1 MKSEEKYMS
10 DYLVRALAF
19 NGKVRAFAV
28 ETTNTISEAQ
38 RRHGTWPTASAA
50 LGRSMTAGVMM
61 GAMLKGEDK
70 LTVKVEG
77 KGPIGA
83 IIVDSNSKGEVR
95 GYVTNPQTHFDL
107 NEHGKLDVRRAVGT
121 DGMLTIVK
129 DLGMRDFFTGQVPIV
144 SGELGEDFTYYFA
157 ASEQVPSSVGLGV
170 LVNPDNT
177 ILASGG
183 FIIQLM
189 PGIEDE
195 TITIIEQKLSQMEPV
210 SKLIARG
217 LSPEELLQEI
227 LGEENV
233 QILNQMP
240 VEFECNCSKDRFG
253 AAILSLGESEIRE
266 MIEDEGHAEAQ
277 CHFCMEKYHYSEQEL
292 ESFIDEINA

>member
-1 MKSEEKYMS
+1 MS

-19 NGKVRAFAV
+19 DGKVRAFSV
-28 ETTNTISEAQ
+28 RTTDTVGEAQ
-38 RRHGTWPTASAA
+38 QRHGTWPTASAA
-50 LGRSMTAGVMM
+50 LGRTMTAGVMM

-95 GYVTNPQTHFDL
+95 GYASNPQTHFDL

-129 DLGMRDFFTGQVPIV
+129 DLGLRDFFTGSVPIV

-177 ILASGG
+177 ILAAGG

-195 TITIIEQKLSQMEPV
+195 TITIIEEKLSSMEPV

-227 LGEENV
+227 LGAENV
-233 QILNQMP
+233 QILDQMP
-240 VEFECNCSKDRFG
+240 VSFDCNCSKERFG
-253 AAILSLGESEIRE
+253 TAILGLGEAEIRE
-266 MIEDEGHAEAQ
+266 MIEEDGSAEAQ
-277 CHFCMEKYHYSEQEL
+277 CHFCMETYHYSQEEL
-292 ESFIDEINA
+292 ESYIDEIKS

>member
-1 MKSEEKYMS
+1 MS

-28 ETTNTISEAQ
+28 KTTDTIAEAQ

-95 GYVTNPQTHFDL
+95 GYVSNPQTHFDL

-121 DGMLTIVK
+121 DGMITIVK

-144 SGELGEDFTYYFA
+144 SGEIAEDFTYYFA
-157 ASEQVPSSVGLGV
+157 SSEQVPTSVGLGV

-189 PGIEDE
+189 PGVEDE
-195 TITIIEQKLSQMEPV
+195 TITIIEEKLSQMEPI
-210 SKLIARG
+210 SKLIAKG

-227 LGEENV
+227 LGKENV
-233 QILNQMP
+233 QILDKMP
-240 VEFECNCSKDRFG
+240 VSFECNCSKYRFG
-253 AAILSLGESEIRE
+253 TAILSLGESEIRE
-266 MIEDEGHAEAQ
+266 MIEEEGKAEAQ
-277 CHFCMEKYHYSEQEL
+277 CHFCMETYHYSQNDL
-292 ESFIDEINA
+292 EAYIDEINS

>member
-1 MKSEEKYMS
+1 MN

-19 NGKVRAFAV
+19 DGKVRAFAV
-28 ETTNTISEAQ
+28 KTTDTIAEAQ
-38 RRHGTWPTASAA
+38 QRHGTWPTASAA
-50 LGRSMTAGVMM
+50 LGRTMTAGVMM

-77 KGPIGA
+77 QGPIGA
-83 IIVDSNSKGEVR
+83 IIVDSNAKGEVR

-121 DGMLTIVK
+121 EGMITIVK

-195 TITIIEQKLSQMEPV
+195 TITVIEEKLSKMEPV
-210 SKLIARG
+210 SKLLDKG
-217 LSPEELLQEI
+217 LSPEQLLQEI

-233 QILNQMP
+233 EILEQTSVM
-240 VEFECNCSKDRFG
+240 FDCNCSKERFG
-253 AAILSLGESEIRE
+253 TAILSLGESEIRE
-266 MIEDEGHAEAQ
+266 MIEDDGQAEAQ
-277 CHFCMEKYHYSEQEL
+277 CHFCMETYHYSETEL
-292 ESFIDEINA
+292 EAYIDEIKS

>member
-1 MKSEEKYMS
+1 MS

-28 ETTNTISEAQ
+28 KTTDTIAEAQ

-95 GYVTNPQTHFDL
+95 GYVSNPQTHFDL

-121 DGMLTIVK
+121 DGMITIVK

-144 SGELGEDFTYYFA
+144 SGEIGEDFTYYFA

-189 PGIEDE
+189 PGVEDE
-195 TITIIEQKLSQMEPV
+195 TITIIEEKLSQMEPV
-210 SKLIARG
+210 SKLIAKG
-217 LSPEELLQEI
+217 LSPEELLEEI
-227 LGEENV
+227 LGKENV
-233 QILNQMP
+233 KILDKMP
-240 VEFECNCSKDRFG
+240 VSFECNCSKYRFG
-253 AAILSLGESEIRE
+253 TAILSLGESEIRE
-266 MIEDEGHAEAQ
+266 MIEDEGKAEAQ
-277 CHFCMEKYHYSEQEL
+277 CHFCMETYHYSQNDL
-292 ESFIDEINA
+292 EAYIDEINS

>member
-1 MKSEEKYMS
+1 MS

-19 NGKVRAFAV
+19 DGKVRAFSV
-28 ETTNTISEAQ
+28 RTTDTVGEAQ
-38 RRHGTWPTASAA
+38 RRHATWPTASAA
-50 LGRSMTAGVMM
+50 LGRTMTAGVMM

-95 GYVTNPQTHFDL
+95 GYASNPQTHFDL

-129 DLGMRDFFTGQVPIV
+129 DLGLRDFFTGSVPIV

-177 ILASGG
+177 ILAAGG

-195 TITIIEQKLSQMEPV
+195 TITIIEEKLSSMEPV

-227 LGEENV
+227 LGTENV
-233 QILNQMP
+233 QILDQMP
-240 VEFECNCSKDRFG
+240 VSFECNCSKERFG
-253 AAILSLGESEIRE
+253 TAILGLGEAEIRE
-266 MIEDEGHAEAQ
+266 MIEEDGSAEAQ
-277 CHFCMEKYHYSEQEL
+277 CHFCMENYHYSQEEL
-292 ESFIDEINA
+292 ESLIDEIKS

>member
-1 MKSEEKYMS
+1 MN

-19 NGKVRAFAV
+19 EGKVRAYSV
-28 ETTNTISEAQ
+28 CTTETVGEAQ
-38 RRHGTWPTASAA
+38 QRHETWPTASAA

-70 LTVKVEG
+70 ITVKVEG
-77 KGPIGA
+77 NGPIGP

-95 GYVTNPQTHFDL
+95 GYVSKPQTHFDL

-121 DGMLTIVK
+121 EGLLTVVK
-129 DLGMRDFFTGQVPIV
+129 DLGMRDFFTGSVPIV

-157 ASEQVPSSVGLGV
+157 ASEQIPTSVGLGV

-177 ILASGG
+177 ILAAGG

-189 PGIEDE
+189 PGIEDA
-195 TITIIEQKLSQMEPV
+195 TISIIEQKLSFMEPV

-217 LSPEELLQEI
+217 LTPEELLQEI
-227 LGEENV
+227 LGIENV
-233 QILNQMP
+233 QILDRMP
-240 VEFECNCSKDRFG
+240 VTFDCNCSKERFG
-253 AAILSLGESEIRE
+253 AAIMGLGEAEIQE
-266 MIEDEGHAEAQ
+266 MIEEDGKAEAQ
-277 CHFCMEKYHYSEQEL
+277 CHFCMEMYDYSQEEL
-292 ESFIDEINA
+292 ESIIDEIKS

>member
-1 MKSEEKYMS
+1 MN

-19 NGKVRAFAV
+19 DGKVRAFSV
-28 ETTNTISEAQ
+28 RTTDTVGEAQ
-38 RRHGTWPTASAA
+38 RRHATWPTASAA

-95 GYVTNPQTHFDL
+95 GYASHPQTHFDL

-121 DGMLTIVK
+121 EGMLTIVK
-129 DLGMRDFFTGQVPIV
+129 DLGLRDFFTGSVPIV

-157 ASEQVPSSVGLGV
+157 VSEQIPSSVGLGV

-177 ILASGG
+177 ILAAGG

-195 TITIIEQKLSQMEPV
+195 TITIIEEKLSTMEPV

-217 LSPEELLQEI
+217 LTPEEVLQEI
-227 LGEENV
+227 LGKENV
-233 QILNQMP
+233 QILDKMP
-240 VEFECNCSKDRFG
+240 VSFECNCSKERFG
-253 AAILSLGESEIRE
+253 TAIMQLGEAEIRE
-266 MIEDEGHAEAQ
+266 IIEDDGQAEAQ
-277 CHFCMEKYHYSEQEL
+277 CHFCMETYHFSQEEL
-292 ESFIDEINA
+292 ESFIDEIRA